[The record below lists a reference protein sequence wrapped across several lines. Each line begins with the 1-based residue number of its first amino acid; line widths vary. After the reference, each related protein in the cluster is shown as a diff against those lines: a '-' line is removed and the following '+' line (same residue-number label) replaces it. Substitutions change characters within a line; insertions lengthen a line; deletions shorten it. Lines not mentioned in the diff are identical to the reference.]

1 MVARGAGRRG
11 ARRPRRDAAQ
21 QSLAGLG
28 FSEPELAAAVARFQQ
43 QTSLVAD
50 GRLGPRTRMAL
61 YALSARERPRLSREG
76 ERP

>member
-11 ARRPRRDAAQ
+11 SAADRDAAQ

-28 FSEPELAAAVARFQQ
+28 FSEPDLAAAVARFQQ
-43 QTSLVAD
+43 QSSLVAD